1 MPLPEPDAAPLHTV
15 TPTLRLLAAGGYAL
29 CHARCRRCGYVA
41 GVRSSVPPSRPLPCA
56 PGSVRALT
64 VLSAI
69 PVSITLLAPPLAI
82 IADITGEDDGE
93 RKGSVMKQT
102 LYRLQ
107 SRAGLSLAIT
117 AAGAASEDS
126 ELSNEQTFCH
136 TSLGV
141 RDRHG
146 YAERTQNHEQHV

>member
-1 MPLPEPDAAPLHTV
+1 
-15 TPTLRLLAAGGYAL
+15 
-29 CHARCRRCGYVA
+29 
-41 GVRSSVPPSRPLPCA
+41 
-56 PGSVRALT
+56 
-64 VLSAI
+64 
-69 PVSITLLAPPLAI
+69 VSITLLAPPLAI

-107 SRAGLSLAIT
+107 SRAGLSLAST

-126 ELSNEQTFCH
+126 GSVRADVLSRLVGRE
-136 TSLGV
+136 

-146 YAERTQNHEQHV
+146 DAERTHTMSALFNGITRTIGGLILRTPTAERDYLEEKTGQVALAFVGIIAETIGAILIIIR